1 MNNKKEFQRQMK
13 SSVISD
19 DVLREILGGGRP
31 ISSTFNNLRKW
42 LHRTVSGEALKARQT
57 IAFNV

>member
-19 DVLREILGGGRP
+19 DRLTEILGGGRP

-42 LHRTVSGEALKARQT
+42 LIEQFQGKH
-57 IAFNV
+57 